1 MLNYKQPHQNC
12 CIQYVLFSL
21 LEIHVIPNN
30 FECNDLLMNIMLDK
44 EDVDEDDEEGDVE
57 STASGSSGG
66 PDFNYI
72 LNNPLW
78 CLTKEKK
85 DALLK
90 QRDEKVSEQKV

>member
-1 MLNYKQPHQNC
+1 
-12 CIQYVLFSL
+12 
-21 LEIHVIPNN
+21 
-30 FECNDLLMNIMLDK
+30 MNMFVK
-44 EDVDEDDEEGDVE
+44 EDVDDSDGEGDDE

-90 QRDEKVSEQKV
+90 QRDEKVSESGGLIIWLVFFLTKLYLVK